1 MAIPRPPEKA
11 VFFSGILA
19 ASSDLLPVAR
29 EALENAFGPAFMA
42 SEAFSFAH
50 TGYYLDEL
58 GPEPVRVFL
67 AWPDLYPTETI
78 VDAKLATNAM
88 ETALAA
94 RIGGAFSRPVNLD
107 PGYLTQ
113 AKLVL
118 ASAKNYSHRIHLR
131 DNIYAEITLQYRQGR
146 FHALPWTF
154 PDFAAETYHPFF
166 LALRGKI
173 PGT

>member
-19 ASSDLLPVAR
+19 ADAALLPLAR
-29 EALENAFGPAFMA
+29 EALEREFGPAFLA
-42 SEAFSFAH
+42 SGVFPFSH
-50 TGYYLDEL
+50 TDYYRDEL
-58 GPEPVRVFL
+58 GPSPVRMFL
-67 AWPDLYPTETI
+67 AWPGLYPTENLAA
-78 VDAKLATNAM
+78 AKLATNAL
-88 ETALAA
+88 ELDSA
-94 RIGGAFSRPVNLD
+94 RRAGGPFARPVNLD

-118 ASAKNYSHRIHLR
+118 ASAKNHAHRIHLR
-131 DNIYAEITLQYRQGR
+131 DGIYAEITLQYRAGR

-154 PDFAAETYHPFF
+154 PDFVDGRYHGFF
-166 LALRGKI
+166 LELREKI